1 MNGLRSARTSLRLAT
16 AITLSLA
23 LALGAAD
30 TLSDASEAI
39 LQGSPE
45 EAVELLE
52 AYLVTSPASADGHR
66 LLGVAHSLL
75 GQRSNALGALGR
87 AAELEPRNPAN
98 HFALGQA
105 LAQFGEH
112 ARAQEAFRE
121 TLRLDPELGPA
132 YEGLAL
138 SLAVQGDVEEAA
150 ERFTEALERTNE
162 GPGRG
167 RLHYLRG
174 RARVQLERFPKAA
187 EDFKASTELNPRF
200 GPAYLEW
207 GRLLEKGPDAAR
219 AESVLRE
226 AAALLPDD
234 FDAQYLYGQQ
244 LLRNSRPAAAAEA
257 LRRATALKPSDR
269 SAGYA
274 LGRALRAAGRPEEA
288 VRVLERLSKT
298 TSQRA
303 TNEARIN
310 EAGRIN
316 NLGLEAEAAGDFE
329 LALQRYEQ
337 AIEIAPGNVDFQ
349 RNAALALGRLG
360 RWSEAK
366 ARLRKVLRMA
376 PGDSDAT
383 KALYIALDH
392 APD

>member
-1 MNGLRSARTSLRLAT
+1 MAA
-16 AITLSLA
+16 AVALSLA
-23 LALGAAD
+23 QLSGAQD
-30 TLSDASEAI
+30 TLSEASEAI
-39 LQGSPE
+39 LQGSPQQ
-45 EAVELLE
+45 AVELL
-52 AYLVTSPASADGHR
+52 AGYLVANPESADGHR
-66 LLGVAHSLL
+66 LLGVACSLL
-75 GQRSNALGALGR
+75 GQRSNALGALKR
-87 AAELEPRNPAN
+87 AAKLEPRNPAN
-98 HFALGQA
+98 HLALGQA

-112 ARAQEAFRE
+112 APAQDAFRAA
-121 TLRLDPELGPA
+121 LALDAELGPA
-132 YEGLAL
+132 HEGLAL
-138 SLAVQGDVEEAA
+138 SLAVQGEVEEAV
-150 ERFTEALERTNE
+150 ESFTAALARTSE

-167 RLHYLRG
+167 RVHYLRG
-174 RARVQLERFPKAA
+174 RALVQLERFEKAA
-187 EDFKASTELNPRF
+187 EDFEASTELNPRF

-207 GRLLEKGPDAAR
+207 GRVLERGTDATR

-234 FDAQYLYGQQ
+234 FDAQYLYGAQ
-244 LLRNSRPAAAAEA
+244 LLRNSRPAAAVEA

-274 LGRALRAAGRPEEA
+274 LGRALRAAGRNEEA
-288 VRVLERLSKT
+288 VRVLESLS
-298 TSQRA
+298 TSTSERA
-303 TNEARIN
+303 LDEARIN

-329 LALQRYEQ
+329 LALKRYEQ
-337 AIEIAPGNVDFQ
+337 AIEIAPGNIDFQ

-360 RWSEAK
+360 RWIEAK
-366 ARLRKVLRMA
+366 ARLRRILRMA

>member
-16 AITLSLA
+16 AIALSLA
-23 LALGAAD
+23 LGLGAAD

-39 LQGSPE
+39 LQGSPQ
-45 EAVELLE
+45 EAAELLE

-75 GQRSNALGALGR
+75 GRRSKALGALGR

-121 TLRLDPELGPA
+121 VLRLDPELGPA

-138 SLAVQGDVEEAA
+138 SLAVQGEVEEAA

-162 GPGRG
+162 GPARG

-187 EDFKASTELNPRF
+187 EDFEASTELNPRF
-200 GPAYLEW
+200 GPAYLAW
-207 GRLLEKGPDAAR
+207 GRVLEKGPDATR
-219 AESVLRE
+219 AQAVLE
-226 AAALLPDD
+226 KAAELLPDD

-244 LLRNSRPAAAAEA
+244 LLRNSRPADAAEA
-257 LRRATALKPSDR
+257 LRKATALKPSDQR
-269 SAGYA
+269 AGFA

-288 VRVLERLSKT
+288 VQVLERLSEAT
-298 TSQRA
+298 AQRA

-310 EAGRIN
+310 DAGRIN

-329 LALQRYEQ
+329 LALQRYEE

-349 RNAALALGRLG
+349 RNAALALGRLE